1 MTPFHQSVY
10 DVVRCIP
17 SGKILTYKDI
27 GHILGT
33 RAYRA
38 IGTALKQNPHLIH
51 VPCHRVILS
60 NGSVGGYV
68 KGQAEKVRLLT
79 SEGVKVVH
87 GKIDVK
93 TYRWQKN

>member
-10 DVVRCIP
+10 DVVRLIP
-17 SGKILTYKDI
+17 RGNILTYKDI
-27 GHILGT
+27 GRILGT

-38 IGTALKQNPHLIH
+38 IGTALKQNPTLIQI
-51 VPCHRVILS
+51 PCHRVILS

-68 KGQAEKVRLLT
+68 KGQTAKVRLLT